1 MKNMLNLL
9 VIFNLLL
16 LTLQNLRKDPV
27 DVSFD
32 NYNLNTE
39 FINLSKDYSK
49 SITINHGKNHNTED
63 NLLNLNHFKTNFQE
77 TDLLHGEVEKFVP
90 IYVNENYKYLND
102 NSEEFLNNLGHSSD
116 ININNDGFKKF
127 SFYENNHLYEGGNVL
142 KGVKL
147 LHKDS
152 FNKNNLDTN
161 FVDLSMTGSK
171 KVIGFLN

>member
-1 MKNMLNLL
+1 MLYLL

-16 LTLQNLRKDPV
+16 LTLQNLRKDV
-27 DVSFD
+27 MNVKFENSNNF
-32 NYNLNTE
+32 NTE

-49 SITINHGKNHNTED
+49 SITINHNKSGNNED
-63 NLLNLNHFKTNFQE
+63 NNVYLNNNKNNIQE

-90 IYVNENYKYLND
+90 LYVNENYKYLND
-102 NSEEFLNNLGHSSD
+102 NSEEFLNNLGHNND
-116 ININNDGFKKF
+116 INNNGFKKF
-127 SFYENNHLYEGGNVL
+127 SFYENSHLYEGGNVF

-147 LHKDS
+147 LQKDL